1 MGGRLGFGDQVGSI
15 GQNNTRVRVIVVKFE
30 SGILHNSSLL
40 SSKVNFP
47 GWRPV
52 AILDLPHSIVR

>member
-15 GQNNTRVRVIVVKFE
+15 GQNNPRVRVIVVKCE

-40 SSKVNFP
+40 SSKVNFSR
-47 GWRPV
+47 WRPV
-52 AILDLPHSIVR
+52 AILDLPHSILR